1 MSERKY
7 ARRLYQQLCA
17 GDDGDRRVF
26 LPAMIPLHAQMKELG
41 CEGASQQQPAAK
53 RPRRG
58 RRYVRSTA
66 VTHVILPLQGA
77 ACFARPPALLNYGAI
92 PPPGAAALL
101 CPLTAGGASRLVP
114 ERDPG
119 IHAPAGG
126 ATAGGPAH

>member
-1 MSERKY
+1 MQQKKVCV
-7 ARRLYQQLCA
+7 AQRRNTANHTRVAPTTSLHQPLVL
-17 GDDGDRRVF
+17 RRVSEKYD
-26 LPAMIPLHAQMKELG
+26 HHE
-41 CEGASQQQPAAK
+41 
-53 RPRRG
+53 
-58 RRYVRSTA
+58 RSTA